1 MDPDD
6 GLREVVAQGDL
17 RASLEALRD
26 RLAAGIDGAS
36 ERQLVHVAPLAK
48 QLADVLQALAALP
61 VEGAPADSVE
71 SAQDGVLLKLRAVQ

>member
-1 MDPDD
+1 
-6 GLREVVAQGDL
+6 
-17 RASLEALRD
+17 
-26 RLAAGIDGAS
+26 
-36 ERQLVHVAPLAK
+36 VHVAPLAK